1 MRALLSTIGV
11 CALGALA
18 AAQSMELHVPSS
30 IHAGESFSATITG
43 TGQGMFYV
51 IAPGH
56 VSKRAT
62 QFGGDIQTGGT
73 ETRSAGNYLLLAC
86 AGSSCAEAHMFVDA
100 AEPEKLA
107 FLLHPSR
114 VPVSQPNAINAVSVV
129 LDRFRN
135 IVMTPSTVTFRVST
149 KDGPGASHPLK
160 TRNGITW
167 TRLASGPKEGPIEI
181 DALVGDGSEKR
192 VVQQVAS
199 DPCNLH
205 AGVQTLNGRLVLQT
219 DPVRDC
225 KGNALPDGT
234 IVTFTKVDKGGR
246 STVDAPIKKS
256 IARAEMPY
264 SGAAT
269 ISVASGVTLG
279 NEIRVGDGR

>member
-1 MRALLSTIGV
+1 
-11 CALGALA
+11 
-18 AAQSMELHVPSS
+18 
-30 IHAGESFSATITG
+30 
-43 TGQGMFYV
+43 
-51 IAPGH
+51 
-56 VSKRAT
+56 
-62 QFGGDIQTGGT
+62 
-73 ETRSAGNYLLLAC
+73 
-86 AGSSCAEAHMFVDA
+86 MFVDA

-149 KDGPGASHPLK
+149 KDGPGASLPLK

-279 NEIRVGDGR
+279 NEIRVEGGR

>member
-149 KDGPGASHPLK
+149 KDGPGASLPLK

>member
-1 MRALLSTIGV
+1 MRVLLSLIAV
-11 CALGALA
+11 CALSGTG
-18 AAQSMELHVPSS
+18 AAQSMELHAPSS
-30 IHAGESFSATITG
+30 IHAGEGFSATVNG
-43 TGQGMFYV
+43 SGQGTFYV
-51 IAPGH
+51 ISPGH
-56 VSKRAT
+56 VSRRT
-62 QFGGDIQTGGT
+62 VQFGGDIQTEGT
-73 ETRSAGNYLLLAC
+73 ETRSAGTYLLLAC
-86 AGSSCAEAHMFVDA
+86 AGSSCAQAHMFVDT
-100 AEPEKLA
+100 AEPTKLA

-114 VPVSQPNAINAVSVV
+114 VPVSQPNAINAVAVV

-135 IVMTPSTVTFRVST
+135 IVLTPSTVTFRVST
-149 KDGPGASHPLK
+149 KDGAGASLPLK

-181 DALVGDGSEKR
+181 DALVGDGIEKR

-205 AGVQTLNGRLVLQT
+205 AGVQTVNGRLVLQT

-279 NEIRVGDGR
+279 NEIRVGGGQ

>member
-1 MRALLSTIGV
+1 MRALGSFILF
-11 CALGALA
+11 LA
-18 AAQSMELHVPSS
+18 ATVFA
-30 IHAGESFSATITG
+30 
-43 TGQGMFYV
+43 TGQGPGILAPPGSHAGAPLFLSTTGSGDGTLYL
-51 IAPGH
+51 IGPGH
-56 VSKRAT
+56 VSKHPIQLGAEIQIKGSET
-62 QFGGDIQTGGT
+62 QT
-73 ETRSAGNYLLLAC
+73 AGNYLLLAC
-86 AGSSCAEAHMFVDA
+86 SGNSCAEAHVFVEA
-100 AEPEKLA
+100 AEPGRLA

-114 VPVSQPNAINAVSVV
+114 IPVSQPNAINAVSVV

-135 IVMTPSTVTFRVST
+135 LVTQPTTVTFQIST
-149 KDGPGASHPLK
+149 KDGAGGSLPLK
-160 TRNGITW
+160 TRSGIAW
-167 TRLASGPKEGPIEI
+167 TRLASGPKEGAVEI
-181 DALVGDGSEKR
+181 TASVGEASEDR

-205 AGVQTLNGRLVLQT
+205 AGVQTVNGRLILQT

-246 STVDAPIKKS
+246 SMVDAPIKKS

-264 SGAAT
+264 QGAAT

-279 NEIRVGDGR
+279 NEIRVGGGR

>member
-73 ETRSAGNYLLLAC
+73 ETRSVGNYLLLAC

-149 KDGPGASHPLK
+149 KDGPGASLPLK